1 MSKKND
7 LPGPLKAYLQSIEDD
22 LSDGLVGTDES
33 DGAADDVTMMAAYN
47 KRRENKV
54 KSASKLMKSIPS
66 SSKKSKPTSKSTK
79 KSIPVASSSNAS
91 SSSTR
96 SLPPVPKKPS
106 DSTTLANSQQAIPI
120 YVLGGQTKKV

>member
-33 DGAADDVTMMAAYN
+33 DGVVDDAVMVAAYN
-47 KRRENKV
+47 KRRETKV
-54 KSASKLMKSIPS
+54 KSASKLMKPS
-66 SSKKSKPTSKSTK
+66 SSTTKKSKPSTKSTK
-79 KSIPVASSSNAS
+79 KSTPVASSSSVS

-106 DSTTLANSQQAIPI
+106 DSTTLANPQQAIPI